1 MSAANGYVVIAFF
14 FGLAGGIVGRVKGS
28 SFFLWF
34 VISAVVPFLGLLTA
48 IFYRWDNQELRRE
61 CPSCGRVVKLHDA
74 LCMRCGEE
82 LEFPERGDRIRGED
96 ARARRLGHRPKS
108 AVRLAGPAATRAEL
122 LARAS
127 NNSSRE
133 RRRIACVQS
142 TP

>member
-48 IFYRWDNQELRRE
+48 LFYRWDNQELRRE

-82 LEFPERGDRIRGED
+82 LEFPELAIASE
-96 ARARRLGHRPKS
+96 ARM
-108 AVRLAGPAATRAEL
+108 
-122 LARAS
+122 
-127 NNSSRE
+127 RE
-133 RRRIACVQS
+133 RAA
-142 TP
+142 